1 MYWSVFH
8 SGIVDVEDIQSR
20 AGWRRLVPFIERVK
34 ARTPNR
40 CCYHPL
46 RRYQKRRL
54 FSNYIFSARVLLWA
68 FF

>member
-1 MYWSVFH
+1 M
-8 SGIVDVEDIQSR
+8 EDIQSR

>member
-1 MYWSVFH
+1 MWKTSNSRVVWSV
-8 SGIVDVEDIQSR
+8 
-20 AGWRRLVPFIERVK
+20 GWRRLVPFIERVK